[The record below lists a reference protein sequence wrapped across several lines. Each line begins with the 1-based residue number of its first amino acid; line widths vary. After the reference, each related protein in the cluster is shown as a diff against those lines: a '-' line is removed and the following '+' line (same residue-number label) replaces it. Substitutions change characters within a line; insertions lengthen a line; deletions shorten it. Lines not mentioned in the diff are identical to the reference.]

1 MANPVSSISGHQLVL
16 QIGDGTESET
26 FAPDCLVNT
35 ERGISFKSDQNEFV
49 MADCDDP
56 SAPGWKEVEI
66 DGMQATIKCAGMVH
80 SNSIEAWFNWFASGA
95 SKNIRFRNNVALA
108 KGGGYFAA
116 AFKLTDFEE
125 TGDRKGKATF
135 NATLVSS
142 GVVAWVDAAA

>member
-1 MANPVSSISGHQLVL
+1 MANPVSTISGHQLVL
-16 QIGDGTESET
+16 QIGDGTMDEQ
-26 FAPDCLVNT
+26 FAPDCVVNT
-35 ERGISFKSDQNEFV
+35 ERGIAFKSDSNEFV
-49 MADCDDP
+49 IADCDNP
-56 SAPGWKEVEI
+56 GAPGWKEVET

-80 SNSIEAWFNWFASGA
+80 SNSIKTWFNWFASGD
-95 SKNIRFRNNVALA
+95 SKNIRFRNNVPLV

-116 AFKLTDFEE
+116 AFKLIDFEE